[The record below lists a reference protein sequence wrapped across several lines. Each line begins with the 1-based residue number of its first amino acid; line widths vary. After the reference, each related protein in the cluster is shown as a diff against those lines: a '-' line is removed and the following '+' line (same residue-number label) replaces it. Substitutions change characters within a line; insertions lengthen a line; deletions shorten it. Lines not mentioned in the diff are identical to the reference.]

1 MCSGSQLM
9 LALLASMRSRN
20 CVVRMNQLLRGYWIS
35 GSSSARQQN
44 G

>member
-9 LALLASMRSRN
+9 RLLLASIASLN
-20 CVVRMNQLLRGYWIS
+20 LVVRMNQLRRGYWIS